1 VSLSEAILD
10 AFGDKFG
17 ALKLI
22 PADGGR
28 FEITVDGEL
37 VYSKLKTGDFPENKA
52 ILEQIKARL

>member
-22 PADGGR
+22 PAEGGR
-28 FEITVDGEL
+28 FEITVDGQL
-37 VYSKLKTGDFPENKA
+37 IYSKLKTGDFPENKA

>member
-28 FEITVDGEL
+28 FEITVGGDL
-37 VYSKLKTGDFPENKA
+37 VYSKLKTGDFPDNKA

>member
-1 VSLSEAILD
+1 VSLSEAIMD

-28 FEITVDGEL
+28 FEVTLDGEL
-37 VYSKLKTGDFPENKA
+37 IYSKLETGDFPDNKQ
-52 ILEQIKARL
+52 ILEQIKGRL